1 MIILPVLSVPLN
13 FQRSTLIINGT
24 TGPISIA
31 TALEL
36 AGIIMV
42 LLVCVV
48 FLNLIG
54 VIAASLAFVTGRI
67 MANLYLAP
75 KHLAAVRGWKKL
87 L

>member
-1 MIILPVLSVPLN
+1 MIILPVLTVLLN

-31 TALEL
+31 TASEL
-36 AGIIMV
+36 AGIIIV

-67 MANLYLAP
+67 MANIYRTP

-87 L
+87 I

>member
-1 MIILPVLSVPLN
+1 MIILPVLTVLLD

-24 TGPISIA
+24 MGPISMA
-31 TALEL
+31 TAIEL
-36 AGIIMV
+36 TGIIIV

-48 FLNLIG
+48 FLNLIS

-67 MANLYLAP
+67 MANLYLTP
-75 KHLAAVRGWKKL
+75 KHMDAVRGWKYL

>member
-1 MIILPVLSVPLN
+1 MIILPALTVLLN

-31 TALEL
+31 TAIEL
-36 AGIIMV
+36 TGIIIV

-54 VIAASLAFVTGRI
+54 VVAASLAFVTGRI

-75 KHLAAVRGWKKL
+75 KTLIP
-87 L
+87 